1 MTKIDEKIDIKKKYN
16 LPSEVLFCKKCVISN
31 QRPRIVFDDKGICNA
46 CRYFEY
52 KKKIDWESRENE
64 LIKILDKHRSSNNS
78 YDCIVPSSGGKDS
91 ATVAHKLKHK
101 YNMNPLTVTWSPLM
115 YTDIGWKNLK
125 NFNDS
130 GFDIILGM
138 PKGDVSKKLC
148 KDALIEM
155 GDPFQGFIY
164 GQVLFPINIA
174 VKYGISLIFRGEN
187 AEAEYG
193 GLQSFWDKRSINS
206 SEIKQTYFSKYEVN
220 FWLNKGYTE
229 SDLSMYFPPEEKKIE
244 EVNVESFFFGYFAD
258 WSNHSNFYYAS
269 ENTGF
274 KPNTRRTEGTY
285 TKYSSIDDKID
296 PFHHYFALLKFGH
309 GRCTSN
315 AAREV
320 REGFITREEAVSLVR
335 QFDNEFPKLSFQDFL
350 KFTNL
355 TVDEYSK
362 IEDKW
367 RNENLWTK
375 AGNKWEKKF
384 PVK

>member
-1 MTKIDEKIDIKKKYN
+1 MTKIYEIIDINKKYD
-16 LPSEVLFCKKCVISN
+16 LPSKVIFCKRCVISN
-31 QRPRIVFDDKGICNA
+31 QRPRIVFDSEGVCNA

-52 KKKIDWESRENE
+52 KKTIDWEKRENE
-64 LIKILDKHRSSNNS
+64 LIKILDKHRSSDHS

-91 ATVAHKLKHK
+91 ATVAHKLKHE

-138 PKGDVSKKLC
+138 PKGNISKKLC
-148 KDALIEM
+148 RDALIEM

-164 GQVLFPINIA
+164 GQVLFPVNIA

-206 SEIKQTYFSKYEVN
+206 SEMKKTYFSKYEVN
-220 FWLNKGYTE
+220 FWLERGYME
-229 SDLSMYFPPEEKKIE
+229 RDLNMYFPPDEKKIE
-244 EVNVESFFFGYFAD
+244 ELNVESFFYGYFKN

-274 KPNTRRTEGTY
+274 KPNTKRTEGTY
-285 TKYSSIDDKID
+285 TKYSSIDDRID

-320 REGFITREEAVSLVR
+320 REGFITREEAISLVE
-335 QFDNEFPKLSFQDFL
+335 QFDNEFPEASFQDFL

-355 TVDEYSK
+355 SIEEYSK

-367 RNENLWTK
+367 RNEKLWIK
-375 AGNKWEKKF
+375 KGNKWEKKY